1 VGSLTWPHGG
11 LAYIDTQSVIYTV
24 EQHPVYA
31 PLLDSFWQ
39 AVQSKSVCVATSE
52 LTVMESLVGP
62 LKRSDSALL
71 TKFDQFFHAP
81 EVKLVPIGRDILR
94 AAARLRATTPKLRT
108 PDAIHAATAQAL
120 GVALF
125 VTNDPDFRLV
135 SGLPLTLLDALRST
149 P

>member
-1 VGSLTWPHGG
+1 MGSLTWPQGA

-31 PLLDSFWQ
+31 PLLDAFWQ
-39 AVQSKSVCVATSE
+39 AVQAKAVRVATSE

-71 TKFDQFFHAP
+71 TKFEQFFRAP
-81 EVKLVPIGRDILR
+81 DLQLVPIDRDILR
-94 AAARLRATTPKLRT
+94 AAARLRAAASKLRT
-108 PDAIHAATAQAL
+108 PDAIHAATAQVL
-120 GVALF
+120 SVSLF

-135 SGLPLTLLDALRST
+135 SNLPLVLLDDFRSA